1 LVAKDAAANYFK
13 SIDLI
18 SYPECWA
25 ILLAVPAREQQA
37 AKAVGPP
44 AKALGAQVLGGEA
57 DFAAAGWEWQIL
69 VCFLLGSATDRE
81 FLGAEF
87 QLIDPTPGCCFLALY
102 CIYLILNPSINHEA
116 DRDHLLL
123 LDWVNY
129 H

>member
-1 LVAKDAAANYFK
+1 
-13 SIDLI
+13 
-18 SYPECWA
+18 
-25 ILLAVPAREQQA
+25 VPARQQQA
-37 AKAVGPP
+37 AKAVRPE
-44 AKALGAQVLGGEA
+44 AKALGARVMGGEA

-87 QLIDPTPGCCFLALY
+87 QSIDRTPGCCFLTLY

-116 DRDHLLL
+116 DRDRLLL
-123 LDWVNY
+123 LDRVNY